1 MATGTKHIRIGRV
14 IRMYEDIQKVIFYR
28 KMYEKN
34 PEIKSLLETKRI
46 IEMHFPEVI
55 KEKIETI

>member
-1 MATGTKHIRIGRV
+1 MMPGTKHIRIGRV

-28 KMYEKN
+28 KMYDKN
-34 PEIKSLLETKRI
+34 PDIKSLIDTKRI

-55 KEKIETI
+55 KKTIVDN

>member
-14 IRMYEDIQKVIFYR
+14 IRMYEDILKVMHYR
-28 KMYEKN
+28 QIYDNKAD
-34 PEIKSLLETKRI
+34 IKSLLDTKLI

-55 KEKIETI
+55 NKQ